1 MHITNFARFNLL
13 GAMLFA
19 TPMLSAQTEHAD
31 SHLTEHEAV
40 PQTSVKSVDKH
51 AQHEQMMQAE
61 HQQHQ
66 QHQQHQLMNMLHP
79 VEKAATATTHDH
91 RQEHGGQWYQ
101 SSMLESKWMQHAGGR
116 GVWQS
121 ELESRVGT
129 DEHKLFFKLHTQQA
143 ESQQTEYEAQVLYS
157 RMISDFWDIQAG
169 VAYQQEDQTSAQ
181 QWRGVVGLHG
191 LAPYFFET
199 EAYLSLAEDQQVQ
212 LSLDTE
218 RDFLLTQKLILA
230 PYLQAKLVLSDESEQ
245 AQKTGLNQLQ
255 TGLQMRYEIS
265 KKVMPF
271 VDVAYGYHKGLAQ
284 TAEQDATE
292 SEQGWQY
299 GAGLRLKF

>member
-19 TPMLSAQTEHAD
+19 TPMLWAQM
-31 SHLTEHEAV
+31 EHEASHV
-40 PQTSVKSVDKH
+40 TEQDAALLMSSQPVDMH
-51 AQHEQMMQAE
+51 AQHEQMMQAK
-61 HQQHQ
+61 HQ
-66 QHQQHQLMNMLHP
+66 QHQQHQLMTMHRP
-79 VEKAATATTHDH
+79 MEMAAAVTVHDH

-101 SSMLESKWMQHAGGR
+101 SSMLESKWMHHAGGR
-116 GVWQS
+116 GVWLS

-129 DEHKLFFKLHTQQA
+129 DEHKLFVKLHTQQT
-143 ESQQTEYEAQVLYS
+143 ESQQAEYEAQVLYS
-157 RMISDFWDIQAG
+157 RMISDFWDVQAG
-169 VAYQQEDQTSAQ
+169 MAYQQEDQTALQ
-181 QWRGVVGLHG
+181 QWYGVIGLHG

-199 EAYLSLAEDQQVQ
+199 EAYLSIAEDQQVQ

-230 PYLQAKLVLSDESEQ
+230 PYLQAKLVLSDESAQ
-245 AQKTGLNQLQ
+245 AQKTGLSQLQ

-284 TAEQDATE
+284 TARQDATE

-299 GAGLRLKF
+299 GAGLRFKF

>member
-1 MHITNFARFNLL
+1 MS
-13 GAMLFA
+13 M
-19 TPMLSAQTEHAD
+19 P
-31 SHLTEHEAV
+31 HL
-40 PQTSVKSVDKH
+40 
-51 AQHEQMMQAE
+51 
-61 HQQHQ
+61 
-66 QHQQHQLMNMLHP
+66 
-79 VEKAATATTHDH
+79 VEKAARATTHDH

-121 ELESRVGT
+121 ELESRIGT
-129 DEHKLFFKLHTQQA
+129 DENKLFFKLHTEQA
-143 ESQQTEYEAQVLYS
+143 ESQQVEYETQVLYS

-230 PYLQAKLVLSDESEQ
+230 PYLQAKLVLSDESAQ

-284 TAEQDATE
+284 TAQQDATE

>member
-1 MHITNFARFNLL
+1 
-13 GAMLFA
+13 
-19 TPMLSAQTEHAD
+19 
-31 SHLTEHEAV
+31 
-40 PQTSVKSVDKH
+40 
-51 AQHEQMMQAE
+51 
-61 HQQHQ
+61 
-66 QHQQHQLMNMLHP
+66 MNMLHP

-121 ELESRVGT
+121 ELESRIGT
-129 DEHKLFFKLHTQQA
+129 DENKLFFKLHTQQA
-143 ESQQTEYEAQVLYS
+143 ESQQAEYEAQVLYS

-230 PYLQAKLVLSDESEQ
+230 PYLQAKLVLSDESVQ